1 MTVTQESTNA
11 LVSTIKVQLKK
22 EDYEKKVTETI
33 KKVAKQ
39 ATLKGFRPG
48 MAPLGLVKKMYGTS
62 VLAEEVQK
70 LLNDQIFTYLQE
82 NKIDVLGQPM
92 PSPNQPLL
100 DLDINNMKDIDF
112 TYEVGLSPEVKF
124 NFLDSKPTFTKYKVG
139 VEDHMLNEEID
150 RIRKRFAKYEY
161 PESVEENDI
170 LSFTIEELSADGS
183 VREGGASNVTSLM
196 LDMLKESARPAV
208 LALKKHESVTLNIWE
223 SLDRGKEDIIKH
235 ILNVTDE
242 MVIPTLGDNFKLTLN
257 NITRSLPADMNE
269 EFFVKA
275 FGENGPK
282 TEAEMRDNIT
292 KDLESYFSGQADSYL
307 TNELYNALMEKV
319 ELPLPD
325 EFMKRW
331 VKTANE
337 KEISDEQIEKE
348 YPMFSKQIR
357 WNLIVKKII
366 TDQQIN
372 VSEQELRD
380 KVKVDTI
387 AQMYSYGLR
396 NIGDEWV
403 DQFIEKQLKDK
414 QYMDKTREQI
424 LDNKA
429 LDYVK
434 TKVALQEKAISF
446 DDFKALVEKK
456 A

>member
-1 MTVTQESTNA
+1 
-11 LVSTIKVQLKK
+11 
-22 EDYEKKVTETI
+22 
-33 KKVAKQ
+33 
-39 ATLKGFRPG
+39 
-48 MAPLGLVKKMYGTS
+48 
-62 VLAEEVQK
+62 
-70 LLNDQIFTYLQE
+70 
-82 NKIDVLGQPM
+82 
-92 PSPNQPLL
+92 
-100 DLDINNMKDIDF
+100 
-112 TYEVGLSPEVKF
+112 
-124 NFLDSKPTFTKYKVG
+124 
-139 VEDHMLNEEID
+139 
-150 RIRKRFAKYEY
+150 
-161 PESVEENDI
+161 
-170 LSFTIEELSADGS
+170 
-183 VREGGASNVTSLM
+183 
-196 LDMLKESARPAV
+196 
-208 LALKKHESVTLNIWE
+208 
-223 SLDRGKEDIIKH
+223 
-235 ILNVTDE
+235 
-242 MVIPTLGDNFKLTLN
+242 
-257 NITRSLPADMNE
+257 
-269 EFFVKA
+269 
-275 FGENGPK
+275 
-282 TEAEMRDNIT
+282 
-292 KDLESYFSGQADSYL
+292 
-307 TNELYNALMEKV
+307 MEKV

-348 YPMFSKQIR
+348 YPMFAKQIR

-366 TDQQIN
+366 TDQQIT

-434 TKVALQEKAISF
+434 TKVVLTEKAISF

>member
-1 MTVTQESTNA
+1 
-11 LVSTIKVQLKK
+11 
-22 EDYEKKVTETI
+22 
-33 KKVAKQ
+33 
-39 ATLKGFRPG
+39 
-48 MAPLGLVKKMYGTS
+48 
-62 VLAEEVQK
+62 
-70 LLNDQIFTYLQE
+70 
-82 NKIDVLGQPM
+82 M

-161 PESVEENDI
+161 PENVEENDI
-170 LSFTIEELSADGS
+170 LSFTIEELNADGS
-183 VREGGASNVTSLM
+183 VREDGANNVTSLM

-208 LALKKHESVTLNIWE
+208 LALKKHESTTLNIWE
-223 SLDRGKEDIIKH
+223 SLDRGKEEIIKH

-282 TEAEMRDNIT
+282 TEAEMRENIT

-325 EFMKRW
+325 DFMKRW

-366 TDQQIN
+366 TDQQIT

-380 KVKVDTI
+380 RVKVDTI

-429 LDYVK
+429 LEYVK
-434 TKVALQEKAISF
+434 TKITLSEKPISF
-446 DDFKALVEKK
+446 EDFKALVEKK
-456 A
+456 G